1 MSFETV
7 AKRYA
12 QAIFELGVE
21 GSSVASLTDELK
33 RVAQAYESSADLRG
47 MAENPLVSEGDR
59 QAVID
64 EIAARM
70 GLSATAKNTIGLLAQ
85 RRRLAVLPAIAKEL
99 GHLADERAGIV
110 RGTVTSAGA
119 LNEAYFQKLQREVER
134 VMGKKVLLERHQD
147 PSLIAG
153 VVVKIGD
160 RIIDGSARAR
170 LDHMREQLLSS

>member
-1 MSFETV
+1 MSFETI

-21 GSSVASLTDELK
+21 GSSVAALTDELK
-33 RVAQAYESSADLRG
+33 RVAQVYESSPDLRG

-64 EIAARM
+64 QITTRM
-70 GLSATAKNTIGLLAQ
+70 GLSSTAKNAVGLLAQ
-85 RRRLAVLPAIAKEL
+85 RRRLAALPAIAKEL
-99 GHLADERAGIV
+99 SHLADERAGVV
-110 RGTVTSAGA
+110 RGTVTSAGL

-134 VMGKKVLLERHQD
+134 LTGKKVLLERHQD

-170 LDHMREQLLSS
+170 LDQIREQLLSS

>member
-33 RVAQAYESSADLRG
+33 RTAQVYESSAELRG

-64 EIAARM
+64 EISTRM
-70 GLSATAKNTIGLLAQ
+70 GLSSTAKNTLGLLAH
-85 RRRLAVLPAIAKEL
+85 RRRLAALPAIAKEL
-99 GHLADERAGIV
+99 GHLADERAGLV
-110 RGTVTSAGA
+110 RGTVTSAGP
-119 LNEAYFQKLQREVER
+119 LSEPYFQKLQREVER
-134 VMGKKVLLERHQD
+134 VTGKKVLLERHQD

-153 VVVKIGD
+153 LVVKIGD

-170 LDHMREQLLSS
+170 LDQMREQLLST